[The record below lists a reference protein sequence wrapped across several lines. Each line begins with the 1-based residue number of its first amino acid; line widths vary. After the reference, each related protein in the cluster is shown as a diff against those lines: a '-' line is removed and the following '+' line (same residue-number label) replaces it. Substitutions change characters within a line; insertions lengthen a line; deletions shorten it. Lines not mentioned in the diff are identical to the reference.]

1 MLDRTQIDLLAS
13 GEEIRCLNLSD
24 RALSHDAIVLL
35 GFQRT
40 KQISRKS
47 RLAWK
52 EGNPVPLQRE
62 ALLRRRDIFEGALLE
77 IYQEYMPLRQ
87 FLTDN
92 DLRPSN
98 IIDIGCGQALN
109 DLFLHKDF
117 EPHFTLVDIEET
129 DDQYHAW
136 SNQGSGYASLDDA
149 RALLHDNGVAASKVV
164 TINPR
169 QAPDA
174 LIGLEGDLVTSF
186 YSCGFHY
193 PVDTYLPLFLKVLRG
208 GGIVCLDLRNNYVL
222 NHPDS
227 ANQLLQ
233 AGQAYELY
241 QDDKSRRILLRA

>member
-1 MLDRTQIDLLAS
+1 MLDRPQIDRLAS
-13 GEEIRCLNLSD
+13 ADEIRSLNLSD
-24 RALSHDAIVLL
+24 RALSSDAIVLL

-52 EGNPVPLQRE
+52 EGNTVPLQRE

-77 IYQEYMPLRQ
+77 IYQEYLPLRQ

-92 DLRPSN
+92 DLRPSR

-136 SNQGSGYASLDDA
+136 SNHGSGYASLDDA
-149 RALLHDNGVAASKVV
+149 RALLHDNGVAGSKVV

-169 QAPDA
+169 LAPDA
-174 LIGLEGDLVTSF
+174 LIDLEGDLVTSF
-186 YSCGFHY
+186 
-193 PVDTYLPLFLKVLRG
+193 
-208 GGIVCLDLRNNYVL
+208 
-222 NHPDS
+222 
-227 ANQLLQ
+227 
-233 AGQAYELY
+233 
-241 QDDKSRRILLRA
+241 